1 MKKLFTTLCI
11 AATLVTQAAVPVLR
25 FKQFTQ
31 RQPDGLVRYN
41 TPRAMTPGA
50 KAPGSPLKVSTEGM
64 PELVANCILSDPG
77 YGMYSFKAT
86 EGLTTNKLATTPAFE
101 GGAVYVNG
109 KYYACAY
116 DYDESQTLTMMKWY
130 TYDAL
135 TWTLLSERDNPLDFS
150 YIATDRTYDQSTGK
164 VYSISYDKTG
174 QSIWLSTTD
183 VKTGA
188 PTMIAPLQKD
198 VITIAASKK
207 GELYG
212 IDTNANLYKISP
224 TDAALTLIGNTGI
237 FDDYQSDYTQ
247 SITFDTRTD
256 KLYWAEFHTVG
267 WFDSASALY
276 EVDTKTGKAVK
287 IADIP
292 GNPELVG
299 LYVNRYASDG
309 VPDAVTNLTATPR
322 NEDATKFVFSF
333 TAPTLS
339 VEGNPLDADIP
350 LEVEISVDG
359 DLMDLV
365 TVKPGATATT
375 GEHSFAMGRHTLQ
388 VTASNSVGQGVTA
401 GSSFHAGY
409 DVPAAPSEVRLSAS
423 GMTTTLSWTA
433 PTEGANGGIVRTP
446 ITYNV
451 TRMPGNVAVA
461 SGLSSTSFSETV
473 EQPALCHYVVTAVS
487 PDGAGPAAESNK
499 VVVALFNAPY
509 ECGFDSQAQ
518 FDLFSIANFSES
530 IKVWNYDETNKCARH
545 SWDLSYDTDD
555 WLISPAIKLDPA
567 YTFEVSFDA
576 WQMVE
581 SYPEHFELWYGTS
594 PDPQHMTRLLD
605 TGKLPTSA
613 KQFAAIASPLADG
626 AHYFAIRGNNP
637 RNGMM
642 SYADNLRVS
651 PKGSANVPAPPA
663 NFSLTAA
670 DGGLIEVTVEMD
682 APSKMMNGAALS
694 SITAIDIIR
703 GAGDEPIKSFQNP
716 APGIHLKWVD
726 TSVTTGISTYRAVV
740 RSPQGTSQ
748 PVSATVFAG
757 IDVPTAPTNV
767 VAEPL
772 ENGFSISWEAPT
784 TGVNGGNLNGLLSYK
799 VQRVVN
805 NVTETVET
813 AYTETLLID
822 DWMPADQASAYY
834 TVTALTE
841 AGESEA
847 TASEK
852 FEAGNAYALP
862 YAESFAG
869 GVAQTNPWTVQN
881 VIGANG
887 NWALFTKGEN
897 PYVKAHD
904 EDEGLA
910 TFDGYHSWT
919 DGMELRLISPRI
931 DLSKFADPVLTFH
944 MYHYNGSAGWWQED
958 PDPVNEWLQVEIS
971 ADGIN
976 FQDLPSAK
984 FKSYAATSA
993 WQKHTIAL
1001 NDFNTLGEARI
1012 AFRGHGA
1019 GCANIHIDDIEIRGT
1034 IGQSSVAAIH
1044 ADGLIAADGCQIIFN
1059 GLTAP
1064 LAIYDVSGM
1073 MVARTKASSGAISL
1087 PPGIYIARSGSK
1099 SIRLLLR

>member
-1 MKKLFTTLCI
+1 MKKLLTALCI
-11 AATLVTQAAVPVLR
+11 ATALISQAGGPVLR

-31 RQPDGLVRYN
+31 RQPDGLVRNN
-41 TPRAMTPGA
+41 TPRSMTPGA
-50 KAPGSPLKVSTEGM
+50 PLKVSTEGM
-64 PELVANCILSDPG
+64 PEFVANCILSNPG
-77 YGMYSFKAT
+77 YGMYSFKST
-86 EGLTTNKLATTPAFE
+86 DGGQMNKLAETPAFE

-116 DYDESQTLTMMKWY
+116 DYDSSHTLTMMKWY

-150 YIATDRTYDQSTGK
+150 YIATDRTYDQSSGK

-256 KLYWAEFHTVG
+256 KLYWAEFHTMG
-267 WFDSASALY
+267 WFDAASALY

-299 LYVNRYASDG
+299 LYVNRYATAG
-309 VPDAVTNLTATPR
+309 VPDEVTGLTATPR

-333 TAPTLS
+333 TAPALS
-339 VEGNPLDADIP
+339 VEGSPLDANTP

-365 TVKPGATATT
+365 NVKPGATTT
-375 GEHSFAMGRHTLQ
+375 TSEHSFATGRHTLR

-401 GSSFHAGY
+401 GLSFHAGY
-409 DVPAAPSEVRLSAS
+409 DVPAAPSDVRLSAS
-423 GMTTTLSWTA
+423 GMTTSLSWTA
-433 PTEGANGGIVRTP
+433 PSKGANGGTLRTP
-446 ITYNV
+446 VTYNV

-461 SGLSSTSFSETV
+461 SGLSVTSYSETI

-509 ECGFDSQAQ
+509 ECGFDSQSQ

-555 WLISPAIKLDPA
+555 WLISPAIKLDRA
-567 YTFEVSFDA
+567 FTYEVSFDA

-594 PDPQHMTRLLD
+594 PDPQHMNRLLD

-613 KQFAAIASPLADG
+613 KKFVAMASPLADG

-642 SYADNLRVS
+642 SYADNLRVT
-651 PKGSANVPAPPA
+651 PKGSSNVPAQPT
-663 NFSLTAA
+663 NFTLTAA
-670 DGGLIEVTVEMD
+670 DNGVTEVTVEMD
-682 APSKMMNGAALS
+682 APSKMMNGSELT

-703 GAGDEPIKSFQNP
+703 GAGDEPVKSFRNP
-716 APGIHLKWVD
+716 APGAHLKWVD
-726 TSVTTGISTYRAVV
+726 TSVSTGVTTYRAVV
-740 RSPQGTSQ
+740 RSAQGNSQ
-748 PVSATVFAG
+748 PVSASVFAG
-757 IDVPTAPTNV
+757 IDVPTAPTDV

-772 ENGFSISWEAPT
+772 PNGYCISWTAPAQ
-784 TGVNGGNLNGLLSYK
+784 GVNGGNLKGLLSYK

-805 NVTETVET
+805 NFAETVEPAIT
-813 AYTETLLID
+813 DTSLID
-822 DWMPADQASAYY
+822 DWMPTDQASAYY
-834 TVTALTE
+834 TVTAITE
-841 AGESEA
+841 SGESEPE
-847 TASEK
+847 ASGK
-852 FEAGNAYALP
+852 FEVGNAYALP
-862 YAESFAG
+862 YAESFAD

-881 VIGANG
+881 VIGAAG
-887 NWALFTKGEN
+887 DWSLFKNGEN

-904 EDEGLA
+904 DDNGLA
-910 TFDGYHSWT
+910 TFDGYHAWT

-931 DLSKFADPVLTFH
+931 DLSKFVDPVLTFH

-971 ADGIN
+971 ADGSN
-976 FQDLPSAK
+976 FQVLPSAK
-984 FKSYAATSA
+984 FDLYNATSA
-993 WQKHTIAL
+993 WKEHSIAL

-1019 GCANIHIDDIEIRGT
+1019 GCANIHIDNIEIKGT
-1034 IGQSSVAAIH
+1034 IEQSSLATIH
-1044 ADGLIAADGCQIIFN
+1044 TDGNICANGSRIIFS

-1064 LAIYDVSGM
+1064 LSIYDVSGM
-1073 MVARTKASSGAISL
+1073 MVARSNASEGSIAL
-1087 PPGIYIARSGSK
+1087 PAGIYIARSGSK
-1099 SIRLLLR
+1099 SVRIIVR